1 MAMCGS
7 ASKQVHPLEQPS
19 LPYLC
24 CCPEP
29 MSRFLSQAELEAMG
43 FASLGADVKIDRQ
56 AVFINPDTVNLGDH
70 CRIDAFS
77 LISAGPEG
85 IHIGRYV
92 HLGASCQIFGGGGA
106 VVLEDFS
113 CLSGRS
119 SAYTSS
125 MSGRLL
131 VNSFIP
137 NPTLPEAFRSMSQG
151 PVILRK
157 HSCLG
162 CGSVVLPGVEL
173 GFGSVAGALTLVRK
187 SVPEGVVI
195 CGNPPQVLLHR
206 NRAELERLE
215 EEFFA
220 SEWGEPEV

>member
-1 MAMCGS
+1 MYGS
-7 ASKQVHPLEQPS
+7 DSKRVPPLKQPR

-24 CCPEP
+24 CFPEP
-29 MSRFLSQAELEAMG
+29 MSRFLSRLELEAMG

-56 AVFINPDTVNLGDH
+56 AVFINPVTVSLGDH

-77 LISAGPEG
+77 LISAGAEG
-85 IHIGRYV
+85 VRIGRYV
-92 HLGASCQIFGGGGA
+92 HLGAGCQIFGGGGA

-113 CLSGRS
+113 CLSGRAT
-119 SAYTSS
+119 AYTSS
-125 MSGRLL
+125 VSLL
-131 VNSFIP
+131 SRVKNLMF

-157 HSCLG
+157 HSGVG
-162 CGSVVLPGVEL
+162 CGSVVLPGVEM

-195 CGNPPQVLLHR
+195 
-206 NRAELERLE
+206 
-215 EEFFA
+215 
-220 SEWGEPEV
+220 